1 MSEIENTP
9 DIDPETIK
17 DKSRAEEAVE
27 KLREA
32 VRYHNYR
39 YYVLDDP
46 VISDKRYDELFATLE
61 QLEEQWDLVTPD
73 SPTQRVGGQP
83 QEELGIFKHPTPM
96 LSLKAVYEE
105 QGVVDFADTC
115 RKTLGHSKV
124 EYVCEPKYDGLSIEL
139 VYEDGSLVTAA
150 TRGDG
155 ETGEDVTANVRT
167 IREVPL
173 SLMRGQGVDVPG
185 RLVVRGEV
193 YMRLDEFNALNRRRE
208 EQGEQPFANPRNA
221 AAGSVRQL
229 DPRITQQRP
238 LHIFLYEVP
247 VCQGIEF
254 FTYWEILE
262 TMPKWGLVVN
272 RSMQRLV
279 QGIDQALAYHRDM
292 SEQRDALNFEIDG
305 VVVKVNDLGD
315 RQKLGVRQRDPR
327 WAVAYKFKPRRDT
340 TTVKDIFVN
349 VGRTGTLTPVA
360 VLEPVRIS
368 GVEVSRASLHNL
380 SLVEDKDIRIGDTV
394 VVERAGDVIPYV
406 VKSIKEKRDGSE
418 HPFHMPDSCPACGGE
433 VFISED
439 RKNARCTNM
448 SCPAQLKQH
457 IQHFASRRALDIE
470 GLGDKRA
477 RQLVDMGLVS
487 WLPDLYTLDKDDLLR
502 LPGYADKSAE
512 NLLFALDQARHTTL
526 DRFLFGLGIPL
537 IGERLAQLLAEN
549 YQGLDELIEAGQE
562 ELLRIPEI
570 GPEVARSLTSFLSD
584 ARNRQALSR
593 MRELGL
599 DLDNP
604 LYQAE
609 SRERPLE
616 GLKLVFTGSLE
627 HFTREGAKEL
637 VERFGGRATASVS
650 GETDYVVAG
659 PGAGSKLAQARKNEI
674 PVLSEQEFVE
684 FLRERGVSV
693 G

>member
-1 MSEIENTP
+1 
-9 DIDPETIK
+9 
-17 DKSRAEEAVE
+17 
-27 KLREA
+27 
-32 VRYHNYR
+32 
-39 YYVLDDP
+39 
-46 VISDKRYDELFATLE
+46 
-61 QLEEQWDLVTPD
+61 
-73 SPTQRVGGQP
+73 
-83 QEELGIFKHPTPM
+83 
-96 LSLKAVYEE
+96 
-105 QGVVDFADTC
+105 
-115 RKTLGHSKV
+115 
-124 EYVCEPKYDGLSIEL
+124 
-139 VYEDGSLVTAA
+139 
-150 TRGDG
+150 
-155 ETGEDVTANVRT
+155 
-167 IREVPL
+167 
-173 SLMRGQGVDVPG
+173 
-185 RLVVRGEV
+185 
-193 YMRLDEFNALNRRRE
+193 
-208 EQGEQPFANPRNA
+208 
-221 AAGSVRQL
+221 
-229 DPRITQQRP
+229 
-238 LHIFLYEVP
+238 
-247 VCQGIEF
+247 
-254 FTYWEILE
+254 
-262 TMPKWGLVVN
+262 
-272 RSMQRLV
+272 LV

-292 SEQRDALNFEIDG
+292 SGQRDHLNFEIDG
-305 VVVKVNDLGD
+305 VVIKVNDLGD

-340 TTVKDIFVN
+340 TRVKDIFVN

-380 SLVEDKDIRIGDTV
+380 SLVEEKDIRIGDTV

-406 VKSIKEKRDGSE
+406 VESIKEKRDGSE
-418 HPFHMPDSCPACGGE
+418 QPFHMPGSCPACGGE

-457 IQHFASRRALDIE
+457 VQHFASRRALDIE

-487 WLPDLYTLDKDDLLR
+487 WLPDLYTLDKADLLR

-512 NLLFALDQARHTTL
+512 NLLSALDRARHTTL

-537 IGERLAQLLAEN
+537 VGERLAQLLAEN
-549 YQGLDELIEAGQE
+549 YQGLDDIIEAGQE
-562 ELLRIPEI
+562 ELLRIHEV
-570 GPEVARSLTSFLSD
+570 GPEVARSLSSFFSD
-584 ARNRQALSR
+584 ERNLRALSR

-604 LYQAE
+604 LYRAE
-609 SRERPLE
+609 ERKRPLE

-637 VERFGGRATASVS
+637 VERYGGRATSSVS

-659 PGAGSKLAQARKNEI
+659 PGAGSKLAQARKNNI

-693 G
+693 E